1 VNAKIRSPLV
11 SSLLFALLVLIM
23 AGAAFGA
30 GYLFH
35 AHQSPSA
42 EFPLLGEAY
51 QIVQNHGIKE
61 LPASPAMQYGMI
73 RGMLQ
78 AYEDPF
84 TVFVEPVQHELESN
98 ALQGS
103 FGGIGV
109 ELSSDAEG
117 YVVLFPFPSGPAI
130 EAGVQD
136 GDRLLQVDDTPITP
150 GMPVSDVQS
159 AIRGPVGETIDLLI
173 ARPPDYQ
180 NHIIKIK
187 RAEVALPTV
196 TRRLDLNDPSVGILN
211 INLIAATTTAE
222 LQDAVR
228 DLQSKGAS
236 FFVLDLRDNPG
247 GLLDAGVDV
256 ARLFLTEGE
265 IITRQYRGQEAET
278 YTVDKPGPLAELP
291 LVVVV
296 NHGSASAAEIIAGAL
311 QARGRARLVGAPT
324 FGKDTIQ
331 LVFTL
336 SDQSSL
342 HITAAQWWV
351 PGLQYEI
358 SANGLQPDIQVEPP
372 TNADAGDTALQAA
385 VQAVLEPAP

>member
-1 VNAKIRSPLV
+1 MNTRLRSPLTNT
-11 SSLLFALLVLIM
+11 LLFTMLVMLM
-23 AGAAFGA
+23 AGTAFAA

-35 AHQSPSA
+35 AHRSGA
-42 EFPLLGEAY
+42 ADLALLNEAY
-51 QIVQNHGIKE
+51 SIVQNHGLKE
-61 LPASPAMQYGMI
+61 IPSSPGLEYGMI

-78 AYEDPF
+78 AYADPF

-109 ELSSDAEG
+109 ELSTDAEG
-117 YVVLFPFPSGPAI
+117 YVVLFPFPSDPAFD
-130 EAGVQD
+130 AGVQD
-136 GDRLLQVDDTPITP
+136 GDRLLQVDDTPIPP
-150 GMPVSDVQS
+150 GMPVSEVQS
-159 AIRGPVGETIDLLI
+159 AIRGPVGKAVELLI

-180 NHIIKIK
+180 KQIIKIK

-196 TRRLDLNDPSVGILN
+196 TRRLDLTDERVGILN

-222 LQDAVR
+222 LQDSVGE
-228 DLQSKGAS
+228 LQARGAEY
-236 FFVLDLRDNPG
+236 FILDLRDNPG

-256 ARLFLTEGE
+256 ARLFLTDGE
-265 IITRQYRGQEAET
+265 IITRQYRGQQAET
-278 YTVDKPGPLAELP
+278 YAVDKPGPLADLP
-291 LVVVV
+291 LVVLV

-311 QARGRARLVGAPT
+311 QARGRAQLVGAPT

-351 PGLQYEI
+351 PGLAYEL
-358 SANGLQPDIQVEPP
+358 SENGLQPDIQIQPP
-372 TNADAGDTALQAA
+372 ADPDTFDTTLQAA
-385 VQAVLEPAP
+385 VEAVLKLAP

>member
-1 VNAKIRSPLV
+1 MKLSSPLAN
-11 SSLLFALLVLIM
+11 SLLFALLVLIM
-23 AGAAFGA
+23 AGSAFGA
-30 GYLFH
+30 GYLFR

-42 EFPLLGEAY
+42 DFPLLGEAY
-51 QIVQNHGIKE
+51 QIVQNHGLKE
-61 LPASPAMQYGMI
+61 LPASPALQYGMI

-78 AYEDPF
+78 AYDDPF

-109 ELSSDAEG
+109 ELSTDAEG
-117 YVVLFPFPSGPAI
+117 YVVLFPFPSGTAI

-136 GDRLLQVDDTPITP
+136 GDRLLQVDDTPIPP

-159 AIRGPVGETIDLLI
+159 AIRGPVGETVALLI

-180 NHIIKIK
+180 TQIIKIK
-187 RAEVALPTV
+187 RREVALPTV
-196 TRRLDLNDPSVGILN
+196 TRRLDLSDARVGILN
-211 INLIAATTTAE
+211 INLIAATTASE
-222 LQDAVR
+222 LQDAVY

-236 FFVLDLRDNPG
+236 YFVLDLRDNPG

-278 YTVDKPGPLAELP
+278 YAVDQPGPLAELP

-296 NHGSASAAEIIAGAL
+296 NHGCASAAEIIAGAL

-324 FGKDTIQ
+324 FGKDSIQ

-372 TNADAGDTALQAA
+372 ANADAGDTTLQAA
-385 VQAVLEPAP
+385 VQAVLELAP